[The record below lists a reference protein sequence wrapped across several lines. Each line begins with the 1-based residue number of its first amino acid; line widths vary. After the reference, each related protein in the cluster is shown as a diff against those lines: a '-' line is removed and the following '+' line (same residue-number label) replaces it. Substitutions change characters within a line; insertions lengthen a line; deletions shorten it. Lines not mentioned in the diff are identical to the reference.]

1 MAYAVVVTA
10 EFERDFR
17 KLPSDVAARVADKVE
32 ELAEHPQQ
40 LRFPLKHVPPS
51 LKGVHK
57 YRVGDYRI
65 LLWPEHEHERL
76 VLYAIAHRRDI
87 YRRLR
92 DR

>member
-10 EFERDFR
+10 EFEKDFR
-17 KLPSDVAARVADKVE
+17 KLPRGIAARVADKVE
-32 ELAEHPQQ
+32 ELAEHPQR

-57 YRVGDYRI
+57 YRVGDHRI
-65 LLWPEHEHERL
+65 LLWPDREREQL
-76 VLYAIAHRRDI
+76 VLYAIAHRREI
-87 YRRLR
+87 YRHLR